1 MSKIVKYNSVLTAGF
16 NLYNACDV
24 DYFNMAIGTNFQSV
38 SGLMNF
44 GTNILYRIYS
54 DENTIALLNTGLT
67 SGNPVT
73 VGTAFG

>member
-1 MSKIVKYNSVLTAGF
+1 
-16 NLYNACDV
+16 
-24 DYFNMAIGTNFQSV
+24 MAIGTNFQSV
-38 SGLMNF
+38 SGLLNF
-44 GTNILYRIYS
+44 GTNILYRIYT